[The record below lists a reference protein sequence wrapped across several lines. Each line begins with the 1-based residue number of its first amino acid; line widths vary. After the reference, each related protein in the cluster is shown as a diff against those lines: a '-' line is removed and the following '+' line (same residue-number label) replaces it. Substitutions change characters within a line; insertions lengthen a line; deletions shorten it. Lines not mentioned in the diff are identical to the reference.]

1 MLERRATSHE
11 ERLRET
17 NDTLEQQ
24 RQQMRTHLQTASLAE
39 DILYE
44 VFCPSVSFAELTA
57 NPGHPGGVDPPN
69 RLAHGTCMVELNVR
83 LNGCVRM
90 YGVVF
95 IGERTSE

>member
-57 NPGHPGGVDPPN
+57 NPGHPEGADPPN